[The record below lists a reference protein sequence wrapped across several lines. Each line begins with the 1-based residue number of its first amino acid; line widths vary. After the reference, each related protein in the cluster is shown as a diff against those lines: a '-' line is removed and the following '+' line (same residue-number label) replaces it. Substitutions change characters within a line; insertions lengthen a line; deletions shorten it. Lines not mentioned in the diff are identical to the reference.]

1 MLEQQHVRLIATA
14 GIALA
19 IFCVVSFLAPPT
31 AEAVPAWAR
40 KYGIECEA
48 CHTAWPSL
56 NAYGRDFKIAGYK
69 IPDELE
75 ILDEYSD
82 VISDFLAVDKSF
94 PISAVFKMRP
104 YDKKKDKRAR
114 IRAGHESE
122 VIIGGSVN
130 KNFSVWVEFEAEDE
144 FDNFEIRLE
153 QLTAAWNPS
162 PEGNLVMGYGPVFWA
177 DPYDTLADG
186 GRRMTRNHKGPLS
199 AKGPANQRLRGNSQ
213 WVGAY
218 GKFAERVF
226 YTAGV
231 SAGNNELEGDDA
243 ADFFGRVMVD
253 VTPEIMVGGYILD
266 GTNDTGSAVEWDFK
280 RYGFDAQVEM
290 GDFKAYGMYMSLKDT
305 PTNVA
310 TTVGGPLE
318 FTQNLGYVEAL
329 YVFRPSGFPMIVPV
343 ARIDFLDEYTDLTA
357 NVQFYVRQNIKAFA
371 EYWANL
377 SVPSGKDKNNR
388 FVIQIELAF

>member
-1 MLEQQHVRLIATA
+1 MLQQQHVRLIATA

-19 IFCVVSFLAPPT
+19 VFCVVSFIAPPT
-31 AEAVPAWAR
+31 ADAVPAWAR
-40 KYGIECEA
+40 KYGIQCEA

-75 ILDEYSD
+75 ILDEYDD
-82 VISDFLAVDKSF
+82 VISDFLAMDKSF
-94 PISAVFKMRP
+94 PVSAIFKARP
-104 YDKKKDKRAR
+104 YDKKNGKRAR

-130 KNFSVWVEFEAEDE
+130 KNFSAWVEFEAEDE
-144 FDNFEIRLE
+144 FTNFNIRLE
-153 QLTAAWNPS
+153 QLTVAWNPQK
-162 PEGNLVMGYGPVFWA
+162 EANLVMGYGPVFWA

-199 AKGPANQRLRGNSQ
+199 AKGAAGQRLRGNSQ
-213 WVGAY
+213 WVGAF
-218 GKFAERVF
+218 GKISDRVF

-243 ADFFGRVMVD
+243 ADFYGRVMVD

-266 GTNDTGSAVEWDFK
+266 GTNDTGGAIEWDFQ
-280 RYGFDAQVEM
+280 RVGFDAQVEV
-290 GDFKAYGMYMSLKDT
+290 GDFKAYGMYMSITDT
-305 PTNVA
+305 PSNAPVDVA
-310 TTVGGPLE
+310 E
-318 FTQNLGYVEAL
+318 FTQNLGYVEAM

-343 ARIDFLDEYTDLTA
+343 ARIDFLDDYTDLTA
-357 NVQFYVRQNIKAFA
+357 NVNFYVMQNIRAYV
-371 EYWANL
+371 EYWSNI

-388 FVIQIELAF
+388 WVLQMELAF